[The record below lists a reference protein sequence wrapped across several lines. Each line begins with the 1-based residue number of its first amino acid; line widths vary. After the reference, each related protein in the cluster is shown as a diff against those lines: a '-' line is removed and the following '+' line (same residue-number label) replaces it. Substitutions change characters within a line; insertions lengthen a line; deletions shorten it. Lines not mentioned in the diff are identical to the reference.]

1 MSSSVGMM
9 TFPTEWKNKSHV
21 PNHQPDIHC
30 YIILNPSYLSIFLDI
45 PIIFG
50 VMGHIS
56 NDLSHNG
63 FTIVMLVYQ
72 EGNSKAEPFTVGLP

>member
-1 MSSSVGMM
+1 MM

-63 FTIVMLVYQ
+63 FTIVMLAYQ